1 MLKEVNTT
9 LTAQGSF
16 KGTINWILLNIKLEK
31 IKLYDKR
38 INKRTLD
45 FYKENKKVSNKKIK
59 SMLDWEPKFSNY
71 RLGIKK
77 ILDSD
82 L

>member
-1 MLKEVNTT
+1 M
-9 LTAQGSF
+9 
-16 KGTINWILLNIKLEK
+16 NIKLEK